1 MAIGY
6 YQSVER
12 DSSAMFITVMR
23 GYVLMLLCFWLMPK
37 LAGVNGIWLAV
48 PVAELLTCVLILVM
62 YLKNRKGFA
71 TFVANNNVI
80 TAGSEAVNSK

>member
-1 MAIGY
+1 
-6 YQSVER
+6 
-12 DSSAMFITVMR
+12 MR
-23 GYVLMLLCFWLMPK
+23 
-37 LAGVNGIWLAV
+37 I
-48 PVAELLTCVLILVM
+48 M